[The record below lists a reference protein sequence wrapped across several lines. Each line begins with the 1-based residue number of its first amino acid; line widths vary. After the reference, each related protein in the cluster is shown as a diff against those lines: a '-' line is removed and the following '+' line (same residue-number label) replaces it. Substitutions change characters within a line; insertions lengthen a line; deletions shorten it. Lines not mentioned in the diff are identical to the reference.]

1 MHTANLLGAKTSL
14 FRLVKAI
21 EQGQQREIMIARN
34 GRPVA
39 KLVPIDTVAV
49 AQRIGIAQGKFDV
62 PDSIDAHNIEVAHSF
77 MAGKQCCKKEY
88 M

>member
-1 MHTANLLGAKTSL
+1 MHTVNLLEAKTSL
-14 FRLVKAI
+14 SCLVKAI
-21 EQGQQREIMIARN
+21 EQGQQR
-34 GRPVA
+34 
-39 KLVPIDTVAV
+39 V

-62 PDSIDAHNIEVAHSF
+62 PDNIDANNTEVAHSF